1 MIFDAM
7 RDFFFQ
13 AEDGIRDTSVTGVQT
28 CALPISSTVVLRLEW
43 PHPPGMRNMHA
54 FGQSG
59 VDLYVRNTYWG
70 TAVPDKD
77 AAPGKIYEHVYFK
90 GQPGVMRDIT
100 IYLALYSPVKVL
112 EIALD
117 KNAAPEAAT

>member
-59 VDLYVRNTYWG
+59 VDLYVHNTYWG
-70 TAVPDKD
+70 TATPDKD
-77 AAPGKIYEHVYFK
+77 EIGRASCREEGRRRGSLYDEKRKREQRGRCEWK
-90 GQPGVMRDIT
+90 DIT
-100 IYLALYSPVKVL
+100 VGMW
-112 EIALD
+112 
-117 KNAAPEAAT
+117 